1 MTCPFKAVLALIA
14 LSFLS
19 IPAHAAEQQI
29 CGGYSSMAADNKDII
44 AAAAFAVRKQSEH
57 EKKLIKLI
65 TISQAEKQV
74 VAGVNYRLT
83 LIVEVGV
90 LNRTVK
96 AVVFQDLKSND
107 KLISWEPQ

>member
-44 AAAAFAVRKQSEH
+44 AAA
-57 EKKLIKLI
+57 
-65 TISQAEKQV
+65 V